1 MRVGRVSWGLISFG
15 LMGVLVSAAS
25 EVWAAE
31 DPPVPEPPATRRSGL
46 AIGLA
51 SGLSIASARGYPND
65 VAQIDVAG
73 LEASTGAGASLG
85 TAIWIGGALADWL
98 TIALGYQGAGFSG
111 NGLDATGGSLHVRIE
126 TFPLFFRGGVWE
138 DVGLSLLAGTGNYD
152 VKRADTTVAEGEGT
166 SLVGLGAFFEP
177 GQFWQLSTGPDLTYT
192 HQFSRSISAHSLV
205 IGWRL
210 AFYGGP

>member
-1 MRVGRVSWGLISFG
+1 
-15 LMGVLVSAAS
+15 MGVLSASAAS

-73 LEASTGAGASLG
+73 LEASTGAGTSLG

-98 TIALGYQGAGFSG
+98 TIALGYQGGSFSG

-126 TFPLFFRGGVWE
+126 TYPLFFRGGAWE

-152 VKRADTTVAEGEGT
+152 VKRANTTVAEGEGT
-166 SLVGLGAFFEP
+166 SLVGVGAFFEP
-177 GQFWQLSTGPDLTYT
+177 WRFWQLSTGPDLTYT
-192 HQFSRSISAHSLV
+192 HQFSRSLSAHSLV